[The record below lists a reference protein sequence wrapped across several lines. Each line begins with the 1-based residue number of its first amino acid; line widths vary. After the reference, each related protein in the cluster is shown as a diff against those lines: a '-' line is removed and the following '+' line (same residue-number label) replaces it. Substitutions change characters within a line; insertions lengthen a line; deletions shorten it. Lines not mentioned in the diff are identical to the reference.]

1 MDQKGKGK
9 ESNTSNFFFFGTQV
23 ILVTNRRSLHF
34 LAVDPRHMIDY
45 KILDHDYPCFLTGFL
60 KKIAHLLKSKLN
72 IMHLIDP

>member
-45 KILDHDYPCFLTGFL
+45 KILDLRLTVR
-60 KKIAHLLKSKLN
+60 
-72 IMHLIDP
+72 IMFPHARVLHPLALVT